1 MTRRVYCN
9 AVVGCYCSGSVLTE
23 QTGICRR
30 QFYASRPHPSSVPL
44 PASACALPAPP
55 PASPPDIVGP
65 VGGTLLVP
73 TPGLT
78 AEAPGLTPPRSLVL
92 VFSRLLKKFCNTS
105 CCVCPVGLG
114 ALPTIGDVGAPA
126 RLPGPSVVPE
136 LPPSISARARS
147 TVGSEKEDDPNGPTR
162 PAAGGAEVSTGL
174 RNMPRGSRSARR
186 AFSS

>member
-1 MTRRVYCN
+1 MVRRVLN
-9 AVVGCYCSGSVLTE
+9 STLNKPGN
-23 QTGICRR
+23 CR
-30 QFYASRPHPSSVPL
+30 AAAHPYPPTSSVPL
-44 PASACALPAPP
+44 PASACALPPP
-55 PASPPDIVGP
+55 PDVLGP

-78 AEAPGLTPPRSLVL
+78 AEVPGLTPRSL

-114 ALPTIGDVGAPA
+114 ALPAIGDVGAPA
-126 RLPGPSVVPE
+126 RLPTPSVVPE

-162 PAAGGAEVSTGL
+162 PAAGGAVASTGL

>member
-1 MTRRVYCN
+1 MRTR
-9 AVVGCYCSGSVLTE
+9 ALPALP
-23 QTGICRR
+23 
-30 QFYASRPHPSSVPL
+30 FLRPTAPHLPAPYPSSVPL
-44 PASACALPAPP
+44 PASACALPTTAPAPP
-55 PASPPDIVGP
+55 PDVLGP

-73 TPGLT
+73 APGLT
-78 AEAPGLTPPRSLVL
+78 AEVPGLTPPRSL

-114 ALPTIGDVGAPA
+114 ALPMIGDVGAPA
-126 RLPGPSVVPE
+126 RLPTPSVVPE

-162 PAAGGAEVSTGL
+162 PAAGGAEGSTGL